1 MVLYVFCMGVMLIV
15 FGVKYHE
22 GSSLI
27 LNNSGFVIIDFGTE
41 DSSNF

>member
-1 MVLYVFCMGVMLIV
+1 MVLYGFCIGVIPIV
-15 FGVKYHE
+15 FGVNFYE

-41 DSSNF
+41 DPSDF